1 MDRDDPNFKQPTLE
15 QTQVGATHVSEQ
27 SSRSRSGMRRR
38 AFAADRRMRIWTRA
52 QVMMLPGDPGLPGSG
67 RLERWMECD
76 VVANP
81 ATQLSDFALEVRA
94 PPPPPPVSVL
104 WRARMQP
111 VILLEACALGGSRA
125 LVCRPD

>member
-1 MDRDDPNFKQPTLE
+1 
-15 QTQVGATHVSEQ
+15 
-27 SSRSRSGMRRR
+27 
-38 AFAADRRMRIWTRA
+38 MRIWTRA

-94 PPPPPPVSVL
+94 PLPPPCLSL
-104 WRARMQP
+104 SRARVQSDLP
-111 VILLEACALGGSRA
+111 GDVCIGWVACIVWL
-125 LVCRPD
+125 P